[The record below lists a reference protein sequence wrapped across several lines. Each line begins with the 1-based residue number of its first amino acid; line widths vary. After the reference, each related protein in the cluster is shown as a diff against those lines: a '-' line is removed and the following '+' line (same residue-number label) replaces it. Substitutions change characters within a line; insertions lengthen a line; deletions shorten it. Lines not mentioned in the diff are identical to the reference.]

1 MSHQHINDDNTLE
14 DIFGCIFVAQA
25 WPSHPDDPPIAD
37 QLDKII
43 ARIEDKLA
51 RNTNQTRH
59 NWFSAAL
66 DFSQQARAS
75 YLANDFERGYDLLR
89 RCHEYLE
96 SGNKAHRRKT
106 AFIVGPDGVAH
117 RASGNTASSPDER
130 TSNQTG

>member
-1 MSHQHINDDNTLE
+1 MSHRPINDDNTLE

-37 QLDKII
+37 QLDQII

-51 RNTNQTRH
+51 RNTNRIRH
-59 NWFSAAL
+59 NWFSTAL
-66 DFSQQARAS
+66 NFAQQARAS
-75 YLANDFERGYDLLR
+75 YVASDCERGDELLR

-117 RASGNTASSPDER
+117 PASGSTAPNPNDR
-130 TSNQTG
+130 IA